1 MSIFIENQNEKF
13 ATKVLLFII
22 FIHLFSK
29 QSIKILIWI
38 KRTVWITKQWN
49 GEKYLLHQ
57 NYYRGLFFWIH
68 VYFSDL
74 LILLRIKSFE
84 GLKWIFAPFQKSFS
98 DKVHKRYRF
107 QYFCTEK
114 NSEPEMG
121 IDITN
126 LEHEHLAT
134 ED

>member
-1 MSIFIENQNEKF
+1 MSIFIENQIEKF

-38 KRTVWITKQWN
+38 MWTVWITKQWN
-49 GEKYLLHQ
+49 GEKISPSSKLLP
-57 NYYRGLFFWIH
+57 RIIFWIH

-74 LILLRIKSFE
+74 LILLRKKSFE
-84 GLKWIFAPFQKSFS
+84 RLKWIFAPFQKSFS

-107 QYFCTEK
+107 QYFCSEK